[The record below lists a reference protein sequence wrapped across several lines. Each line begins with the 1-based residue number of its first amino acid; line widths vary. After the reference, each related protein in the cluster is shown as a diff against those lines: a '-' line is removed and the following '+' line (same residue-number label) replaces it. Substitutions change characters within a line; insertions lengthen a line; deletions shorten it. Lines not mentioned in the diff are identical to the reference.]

1 MSGDQKRNRVL
12 GVTYFLLLVVASFV
26 VARFM
31 AWQHHGWTGLCY
43 MPGTLE
49 RWQLPQNKESEPKRL
64 GYTPGG
70 VITTFAG
77 TPAEAAGIA
86 TGDVVLAVNGVS
98 TVEHE
103 RLAKLDA
110 QLKLND
116 EITYQIRRKDG
127 SQATVRMRLDSPLRS
142 RQIYVSIMTGFGAA
156 LVFCALG
163 TLVYWRKPEDHR
175 ALIFYLLSLMAT
187 IVFATGPLFYV
198 DVLAARGAKPLFV
211 FTPAQTLL
219 WTAIALIQY
228 MVLVLIVH
236 LALIFPRP
244 RPLVQKNPQVLRW
257 LYLAPLL
264 DFVTVPTFAV
274 IGLLQSAPRVGLATL
289 WLPVLALSGYLA
301 AKGWQSSSW
310 KHTLGNRPIGVLGTI
325 GLLIIASTSSLFL
338 VAPSKAKQDLVADV
352 FGLMMFAVMP
362 LAIDVV
368 YSIIAC
374 TALYRSYRESGVE
387 EKRQVRW
394 PLWGTI
400 VSISGVLLVFTLSRI
415 VDSLGMQQFLPLIAV
430 EILQKAFY
438 LIIPLCFAFAILK
451 YRLMEID
458 ILIRKTIIYSI
469 VSGLV
474 VVLYLALVGGLGG
487 LLLTRAAVQS
497 TWIIVFATLTAAA
510 VFIPM
515 RNKVQQIVDGQFF
528 RRKEDLPRALRRLS
542 LKTSETTDLFVLL
555 NLVAEHLV
563 QVLKL
568 RNAVIFR
575 KFLREQNFQV
585 AAKVGLPD
593 QVNQLSF
600 ARLTRLLASEE
611 IAFQPP
617 ESLPDPERRAL
628 KQLGAVLLVPVRR
641 QGETIGFMSL
651 GSKLS
656 EQEFEA
662 DEIEFLASV
671 ADQTATAIY
680 NLGLRKQAQEYEEA
694 KEIQQGLLPKQMP
707 QISGLDISG
716 SSRPARI
723 VGGDYFDAF
732 KLSESRLALCIADV
746 SGKGMPAAL
755 LMSNLQ
761 AIVRALASETLSPKE
776 LTEKINRA
784 MYRNVAD
791 GKFITFFY
799 ALIDS
804 RRRTLHYSNA
814 GHNAPILLRED
825 GTQLRLEEGGL
836 ILGAFQQSS
845 YQQGEVELRPG
856 DRLVLF
862 TDGVTEAMNGN
873 LEEFGEERLVQ
884 ALVSDRQLTAEA
896 FQNRLLD
903 QINEFSSGELEDD
916 VTVLVLAV
924 LPGEAAIA
932 GLAEADRPGRE
943 QLR

>member
-1 MSGDQKRNRVL
+1 MSGIRKRNTIL
-12 GVTYFLLLVVASFV
+12 GVTYFSLLVVASFV
-26 VARFM
+26 ADRFM
-31 AWQHHGWTGLCY
+31 AWQHQGWSGLCY
-43 MPGTLE
+43 MPGALE

-77 TPAEAAGIA
+77 TPAEAAGIVN
-86 TGDVVLAVNGVS
+86 GDVVLAVNGVS
-98 TVEHE
+98 TAEHE
-103 RLAKLDA
+103 RLAKLDVR
-110 QLKLND
+110 LKLND
-116 EITYQIRRKDG
+116 EITYQIKRKDG
-127 SQATVRMRLDSPLRS
+127 SQATIRMRLDSPLKS
-142 RQIYVSIMTGFGAA
+142 RQIRVSTVTGFAAA

-163 TLVYWRKPEDHR
+163 TLVYWRKPEDPR
-175 ALIFYLLSLMAT
+175 ALIFYLLSLVAT

-198 DVLAARGAKPLFV
+198 DVFGAKGAKPLFV
-211 FTPAQTLL
+211 FTAAQTLL
-219 WTAIALIQY
+219 WTAIALLQY
-228 MVLVLIVH
+228 TVLVLIVH

-244 RPLVQKNPQVLRW
+244 RPVVQKSPQVLRW

-274 IGLLQSAPRVGLATL
+274 IGLLQSAPRIGLATL
-289 WLPVLALSGYLA
+289 WLLVLALLGYLV
-301 AKGWQSSSW
+301 AKVLQSSSW
-310 KHTLGNRPIGVLGTI
+310 KHTLGNRPISVLGTI
-325 GLLIIASTSSLFL
+325 ALLIIASTSSLFL
-338 VAPSKAKQDLVADV
+338 AAPSKAKQDLVADV

-374 TALYRSYRESGVE
+374 MALYRSYRESGVE

-394 PLWGTI
+394 PLWGTM
-400 VSISGVLLVFTLSRI
+400 VSISGVLLVVTLYHV

-430 EILQKAFY
+430 EILRNAFF
-438 LIIPLCFAFAILK
+438 LIIPFCFAFAILK

-469 VSGLV
+469 VSGIV

-487 LLLTRAAVQS
+487 LLLTRAGVQS
-497 TWIIVFATLTAAA
+497 TWMIVFATLTVAA

-515 RNKVQQIVDGQFF
+515 RNKVQQIVDGRFF
-528 RRKEDLPRALRRLS
+528 RRKDDLPRALRTLS
-542 LKTSETTDLFVLL
+542 LKTSETTDLPALL
-555 NLVAEHLV
+555 KLVAEHLV

-575 KFLREQNFQV
+575 KSLREQDFQV
-585 AAKVGLPD
+585 AAKVGFPD
-593 QVNQLSF
+593 QVDQIGFN
-600 ARLTRLLASEE
+600 RHTRLLASEE

-617 ESLPDPERRAL
+617 QSLPEAERRAL
-628 KQLGAVLLVPVRR
+628 KQLGTALLVPVRR

-656 EQEFEA
+656 DQEFES
-662 DEIEFLASV
+662 DEIEFLAAV

-694 KEIQQGLLPKQMP
+694 KEIQQGLLPKQIPQMP
-707 QISGLDISG
+707 GLEISG
-716 SSRPARI
+716 SWRPARI
-723 VGGDYFDAF
+723 VGGDYFDVF
-732 KLSESRLALCIADV
+732 KLSESRLALCIGDV

-761 AIVRALASETLSPKE
+761 AIVRALASETLSPRE

-784 MYRNVAD
+784 MFRNVTD

-804 RRRTLHYSNA
+804 RRRRLHYSNA
-814 GHNAPILLRED
+814 GHNAPILVRQD

-836 ILGAFQQSS
+836 VLGAFQESS

-862 TDGVTEAMNGN
+862 TDGVTEATNGKE
-873 LEEFGEERLVQ
+873 EEFGEERLVQ
-884 ALVSDRQLTAEA
+884 ALLCDRPLTAEA
-896 FQNRLLD
+896 LQNRLLD
-903 QINEFSSGELEDD
+903 QVNEFSGGELEDD
-916 VTVLVLAV
+916 VTVLVLSV
-924 LPGEAAIA
+924 LRGEAAIA
-932 GLAEADRPGRE
+932 GLVDADRFERGYN
-943 QLR
+943 

>member
-1 MSGDQKRNRVL
+1 MPSNRKRNAVL
-12 GVTYFLLLVVASFV
+12 GVTYLALFIVASFV
-26 VARFM
+26 AARFM
-31 AWQHHGWTGLCY
+31 AWQHQGWTGLCY
-43 MPGTLE
+43 MPGSLE

-77 TPAEAAGIA
+77 TPAEAAGIVA
-86 TGDVVLAVNGVS
+86 GDVVLAVNGVS
-98 TVEHE
+98 TAEHE

-116 EITYQIRRKDG
+116 EITYQIKRKDG
-127 SQATVRMRLDSPLRS
+127 SKATIRMRLDSPLRS
-142 RQIYVSIMTGFGAA
+142 RQIRVSTNTGLAAA

-163 TLVYWRKPEDHR
+163 TLVYWRKPEDPR

-198 DVLAARGAKPLFV
+198 DVFGAKGAKPLFV

-219 WTAIALIQY
+219 WTAIALLQY
-228 MVLVLIVH
+228 TVLVLIVH

-274 IGLLQSAPRVGLATL
+274 IGLVQSAPRVGLATL
-289 WLPVLALSGYLA
+289 WLLVLALLGYLA
-301 AKGWQSSSW
+301 AKPLQSSSW
-310 KHTLGNRPIGVLGTI
+310 KHTLGNRPISVLGTI
-325 GLLIIASTSSLFL
+325 ALLIIASTSSLFL
-338 VAPSKAKQDLVADV
+338 AAPSKARQDLVADV

-374 TALYRSYRESGVE
+374 VALYRSYRESGVE

-394 PLWGTI
+394 PLWGTM
-400 VSISGVLLVFTLSRI
+400 VSISCLLLVVTLSRTL
-415 VDSLGMQQFLPLIAV
+415 DSLGMQQSLIAV
-430 EILQKAFY
+430 EILHKALF
-438 LIIPLCFAFAILK
+438 LIIPFCFAFAILK

-469 VSGLV
+469 VSGIV

-487 LLLTRAAVQS
+487 LLLTRAGVQS
-497 TWIIVFATLTAAA
+497 TWTIVFATLTAAA

-515 RNKVQQIVDGQFF
+515 RNKVQQIVDGRFF
-528 RRKEDLPRALRRLS
+528 RKREDLPRALRTLS
-542 LKTSETTDLFVLL
+542 LKTSETTNLFVLL

-563 QVLKL
+563 QILKL
-568 RNAVIFR
+568 RNAAIFR
-575 KFLREQNFQV
+575 KSLREENFQV
-585 AAKVGLPD
+585 TAKVGLPD
-593 QVNQLSF
+593 QIDQISF
-600 ARLTRLLASEE
+600 GRHPRLLASDE

-617 ESLPDPERRAL
+617 EGLPEAERRAL
-628 KQLGAVLLVPVRR
+628 KQLGTALVVPVRR

-656 EQEFEA
+656 DQEFES
-662 DEIEFLASV
+662 DEIEFLAAV

-680 NLGLRKQAQEYEEA
+680 NLGLRRQAQEYEEA
-694 KEIQQGLLPKQMP
+694 KEIQQGLLPKQIPQMP
-707 QISGLDISG
+707 GLEISG
-716 SSRPARI
+716 SWRPARI
-723 VGGDYFDAF
+723 VGGDYFDVF
-732 KLSESRLALCIADV
+732 KLSESKLALCIADV

-776 LTEKINRA
+776 LAEKINRV
-784 MYRNVAD
+784 MFRNMAD

-804 RRRTLHYSNA
+804 RRRMVQYSNA
-814 GHNAPILLRED
+814 GHNAPVLVRQD

-836 ILGAFQQSS
+836 ILGAFEGNS

-856 DRLVLF
+856 DRLVLY
-862 TDGVTEAMNGN
+862 TDGLTEAVNGQA
-873 LEEFGEERLVQ
+873 EEFGEERVVQ
-884 ALVSDRQLTAEA
+884 ALRCDPQLTAEA
-896 FQNRLLD
+896 LRNRLLD
-903 QINEFSSGELEDD
+903 QVNEFSNGELEDD
-916 VTVLVLAV
+916 VTVLVVSV
-924 LPGEAAIA
+924 LRAESAKA
-932 GLAEADRPGRE
+932 GLVEADVFERGYN
-943 QLR
+943 